1 MTVSRLR
8 DLRTDTLTARAAD
21 WHTAVEWGEHGRAHV
36 DRQLLAPLR
45 EKLVGE
51 TATAAETRLQLIAD
65 NCEYTRLQ
73 TGLVHAALLGLAE
86 ELAEAK
92 ARLRTALDEAA
103 AHGYPVDDAGAVGYP
118 ETLAEDGSVRQEAG
132 TATPATGLLDRALD
146 GLSLVFPGHRETAQ
160 QLANT
165 IGAALQRATD
175 TDTRYA
181 RTLRELICDRGI
193 AVTDAMWRDAH
204 ADLTTAATSILGI
217 ADASAIP
224 SGATPAENAA
234 WWAALTDEEQAAYLS
249 LHPAEI
255 GTLDGLPTTT
265 RDTAN
270 RAVLQVEEARL
281 REELDALLRAEPEKE
296 GEVHRQTL
304 KDGAQI
310 TGYGVTDE
318 WKEWDE
324 RRELLEGQLA
334 GIDAINGRFAET
346 GVEGLPEAYL
356 LGFDTEGLGH
366 AIMANGN
373 PDTADHT
380 AVYVPGTGTD
390 LSGARGDLTRMTR
403 LWKYSDALAPGES
416 VSTITWMGY
425 DAPTTAIPFDQGS
438 GLLPPATSAE
448 YAHAAAPD
456 LNLFTAGLR
465 EAHDVDSRSH
475 TTLIGHSY
483 GSTVIGAAS
492 QEGSLHADDV
502 VVAGSPGMLVSKA
515 GDLGVGD
522 SHVWSLYADGD
533 PVPNLG
539 RPFLGGDMV
548 DVGIGRYG
556 IPTIDVHP
564 PLVPSDPRF
573 GGHQMSSDTQG
584 HSGYWDE
591 GSESLENQAL
601 VVVGRYGDVGLE

>member
-86 ELAEAK
+86 ELAEAR

-132 TATPATGLLDRALD
+132 TATPAAGLLDRALD

-281 REELDALLRAEPEKE
+281 REELDALLRAEPERYE
-296 GEVHRQTL
+296 HRRSH
-304 KDGAQI
+304 KDGVELNNRDG
-310 TGYGVTDE
+310 TTDAWLE
-318 WKEWDE
+318 WNE
-324 RRELLEGQLA
+324 RRELLEGQLT
-334 GIDAINGRFAET
+334 GIDAINHRFAET
-346 GVEGLPEAYL
+346 GVDGLPEAYL
-356 LGFDTEGLGH
+356 LGFDTVGLGH
-366 AIMANGN
+366 AIVANGN

-380 AVYVPGTGTD
+380 AIFVPGTSSRLGGAGGDIERMAD
-390 LSGARGDLTRMTR
+390 LWRTTEPMASGD
-403 LWKYSDALAPGES
+403 
-416 VSTITWMGY
+416 VSTITWIGY
-425 DAPTTAIPFDQGS
+425 DAPQDIVTDAPRRSFANDGAPLFNSFAS
-438 GLLPPATSAE
+438 GLQ
-448 YAHAAAPD
+448 
-456 LNLFTAGLR
+456 TAQGG
-465 EAHDVDSRSH
+465 ADASH
-475 TTLIGHSY
+475 TTVIAHSY
-483 GSTVIGAAS
+483 GSTLVGVAS
-492 QEGSLHADDV
+492 QQEQIAVDDI
-502 VVAGSPGMLVSKA
+502 VAVGSPGMTVRRA
-515 GDLGVGD
+515 EDLGVGD
-522 SHVWSLYADGD
+522 GHVWSMAAGVANDVVPPLGALGHGGWDIND
-533 PVPNLG
+533 PVMLP
-539 RPFLGGDMV
+539 V
-548 DVGIGRYG
+548 
-556 IPTIDVHP
+556 
-564 PLVPSDPRF
+564 VPSMEEF
-573 GGHQMSSDTQG
+573 GAHRMANDSGDHG
-584 HSGYWDE
+584 GYWDWDE
-591 GSESLENQAL
+591 ESGASESLKNQAR
-601 VVVGRYGDVGLE
+601 VVTGRYSEVTLG

>member
-132 TATPATGLLDRALD
+132 TATPAAGLLDRALD

-281 REELDALLRAEPEKE
+281 REELDALLRAEPEKYAYSTSQKE
-296 GEVHRQTL
+296 GVSVRT
-304 KDGAQI
+304 
-310 TGYGVTDE
+310 VSDE
-318 WKEWDE
+318 WAEWSD
-324 RRELLEGQLA
+324 RKGWLESQLN
-334 GIDAINGRFAET
+334 GIDAINSRFAET
-346 GVEGLPEAYL
+346 GTEGLPEAYL
-356 LGFDTEGLGH
+356 LGFDSDGLGR
-366 AIMANGN
+366 AVIANGN

-380 AVYVPGTGTD
+380 AVYVPGTFSRLGDAETD
-390 LSGARGDLTRMTR
+390 IDRMTH
-403 LWKYSDALAPGES
+403 LWRASDPLTDGE
-416 VSTITWMGY
+416 VSTITWIGY
-425 DAPTTAIPFDQGS
+425 DAPQSLTTEATRGS
-438 GLLPPATSAE
+438 YAE
-448 YAHAAAPD
+448 AAAP
-456 LNLFTAGLR
+456 LFNDFTTGIEVARGGG
-465 EAHDVDSRSH
+465 DSGH
-475 TTLIGHSY
+475 TTVIAHSY
-483 GSTVIGAAS
+483 GSTVVGVAS
-492 QEGSLHADDV
+492 QQSQLVVDDV
-502 VVAGSPGMLVSKA
+502 IAVGSPGMRISHA
-515 GDLGVGD
+515 DDLGIGRE
-522 SHVWSLYADGD
+522 HVWSMSAGTISD
-533 PVPNLG
+533 PVPLLG
-539 RPFLGGDMV
+539 AIPHGGRDW
-548 DVGIGRYG
+548 GGSYIHEGAFG
-556 IPTIDVHP
+556 IPYVSPFPKPI
-564 PLVPSDPRF
+564 VPSSEEF
-573 GGHQMSSDTQG
+573 GAQIMATDASNHGD
-584 HSGYWDE
+584 YWTVD
-591 GSESLENQAL
+591 SVSLLNQAA
-601 VVVGRYGDVGLE
+601 VVIGDYEEVVGG

>member
-132 TATPATGLLDRALD
+132 TATPAAGLLDRALD

-281 REELDALLRAEPEKE
+281 RQELDALLRAEPEKYAYSTSQKE
-296 GEVHRQTL
+296 GVSVRT
-304 KDGAQI
+304 
-310 TGYGVTDE
+310 VSDE
-318 WKEWDE
+318 WAEWNQ
-324 RRELLEGQLA
+324 RRELLAGQLT
-334 GIDAINGRFAET
+334 GIDAINERFAMT
-346 GVEGLPEAYL
+346 GENNLPEAYL

-366 AIMANGN
+366 AIIANGN

-380 AVYVPGTGTD
+380 AVYVPGTTSRLSESEGDIRRMTD
-390 LSGARGDLTRMTR
+390 LWRAAGVMGVD
-403 LWKYSDALAPGES
+403 G
-416 VSTITWMGY
+416 VSTITWIGY
-425 DAPTTAIPFDQGS
+425 DAPQSIVPEAAKRSFAEAGAPLFNSFATGLQVAQG
-438 GLLPPATSAE
+438 GAE
-448 YAHAAAPD
+448 A
-456 LNLFTAGLR
+456 
-465 EAHDVDSRSH
+465 SH
-475 TTLIGHSY
+475 TTVIAHSY
-483 GSTVIGAAS
+483 GSTVVGVAS
-492 QEGSLHADDV
+492 QQERLAVDDII
-502 VVAGSPGMLVSKA
+502 VAGSPGMTVNHA
-515 GDLGVGD
+515 AELGIGEE
-522 SHVWSLYADGD
+522 HVWSLGSFSD
-533 PVPNLG
+533 PVPLLG
-539 RPFLGGDMV
+539 APAHGRWEFELYGEGLFGLPMGPHFRPIV
-548 DVGIGRYG
+548 
-556 IPTIDVHP
+556 PTMNE
-564 PLVPSDPRF
+564 F
-573 GGHQMSSDTQG
+573 GGNHMQSEALG
-584 HSGYWDE
+584 VHSGYWDE
-591 GSESLENQAL
+591 GSVDLRNQAA
-601 VVVGRYGDVGLE
+601 VVVGRYDEVFLK